1 MKNMLKQMLGAAA
14 CCAICTTLPLLPA
27 SAAEVTLGDVNADS
41 AINAT
46 DASEILVYAT
56 EVGAGTAQAALNTA
70 LADVNGDGT
79 VNALDA
85 SDVLVYTSKTG
96 SGYTGTMEQHIRS
109 KKNFE
114 YYHTLSDYE
123 VYAEYCEMYGFEVE
137 EELPS
142 EEELPHYKAFQ
153 YYITPNA
160 DGDEGNVQFWLDC
173 DRIEAGRAFELEKQP
188 ELFGFPEEWCYEG
201 EIEYFYDEN
210 GEPCGYT
217 QVQKRVLYVNE
228 SGSAP
233 TYQIDINFYHVSYW
247 EEDYVEFSYQDS
259 IIDVYRIRLA
269 LQNSDFC
276 AQYVDYEYM
285 HGVQFYII
293 ES

>member
-14 CCAICTTLPLLPA
+14 CCTICTTLPLLPA
-27 SAAEVTLGDVNADS
+27 SAAEVTLGDVNADN
-41 AINAT
+41 AIDAT

-56 EVGAGTAQAALNTA
+56 EVGAGTAQTALDAA

-123 VYAEYCEMYGFEVE
+123 VYAEYCEMYGFEAE

-142 EEELPHYKAFQ
+142 EEELPHYKFYQ
-153 YYITPNA
+153 FNVPELTPNENTENIYLLYCTEEA
-160 DGDEGNVQFWLDC
+160 SDELMDNGVKN
-173 DRIEAGRAFELEKQP
+173 P
-188 ELFGFPEEWCYEG
+188 ELFGFPSDWDLFYT
-201 EIEYFYDEN
+201 YFYFSEVEIVD
-210 GEPCGYT
+210 G
-217 QVQKRVLYVNE
+217 
-228 SGSAP
+228 
-233 TYQIDINFYHVSYW
+233 VSYG
-247 EEDYVEFSYQDS
+247 EHPIKIAFEYLALSDETYTPYMYERS
-259 IIDVYRIRLA
+259 IIDSYRVA
-269 LQNSDFC
+269 LTLNHCDFV
-276 AQYVDYEYM
+276 AQYGCPGRLVMGQWYW
-285 HGVQFYII
+285 
-293 ES
+293 

>member
-41 AINAT
+41 AIDAT

-70 LADVNGDGT
+70 LADVNEDGT

-85 SDVLVYTSKTG
+85 SDVLVYTTKTG

-123 VYAEYCEMYGFEVE
+123 VYAEYCEMYGFEAE

-142 EEELPHYKAFQ
+142 EEELPDYQ
-153 YYITPNA
+153 LLRYYTTETPMNYPRVEFYVWCTE
-160 DGDEGNVQFWLDC
+160 DLSDC
-173 DRIEAGRAFELEKQP
+173 DYLLSEMP
-188 ELFGFPEEWCYEG
+188 ELFGFPEDWNIIELFSGESSRMIVDGVTYYKCSVLYNFDELSYYEP
-201 EIEYFYDEN
+201 D
-210 GEPCGYT
+210 YT
-217 QVQKRVLYVNE
+217 DARFEDNVIDAYRVLLSLYHSDFVAE
-228 SGSAP
+228 YGCP
-233 TYQIDINFYHVSYW
+233 T
-247 EEDYVEFSYQDS
+247 ETVEFYT
-259 IIDVYRIRLA
+259 
-269 LQNSDFC
+269 
-276 AQYVDYEYM
+276 
-285 HGVQFYII
+285 I
-293 ES
+293 EG